1 MQKDKILS
9 LLSEWSVELDE
20 SLVKSNSLCVALFST
35 DKQLLFS
42 NEAFDALSNT
52 EPSQSFLNPSFDEL
66 LRLENASSLIF
77 DGYVTFVDH
86 NAVNPSIAAQ
96 IYRKQDMLL
105 LIGGVDTSQLLAQ
118 NWAMHQLNREIN
130 TLQRDLITKTHAL
143 ENTLSQLNETNFE
156 LNKLNADK
164 DRFIQILGHDLRSPF
179 TTLLGFSDILLENLR
194 VYNIDQIENLIHILH
209 KTTLQT
215 FHLLEDLL
223 LWSRSQTGRI
233 SFEPRKMVFHE
244 LCLQVVDVLMN
255 TAVVKNITIN
265 FPEDKNTMIFGDEQ
279 MLKTILRNLL
289 SNAIKFTPQK
299 GQINISVENGQ
310 SNTTITVSDNGVGI
324 EKENIEKIWDVT
336 QHYVTTGTAKEKGT
350 GLGLML
356 CKELV
361 EKHGGTIWVESEP
374 AKGSHFYFT
383 IPLHND

>member
-77 DGYVTFVDH
+77 DGYVTFGDH
-86 NAVNPSIAAQ
+86 SAVNPSIAAQ
-96 IYRKQDMLL
+96 IYRKKDMLL

-209 KTTLQT
+209 KTTHQT

-233 SFEPRKMVFHE
+233 PFEPRKMGFHE

-265 FPEDKNTMIFGDEQ
+265 FPEDENTVIFGDEQ